1 MLFILFKSFFYY
13 LWNFCTRHLRTVYI
27 QAERATLA
35 HCESIQVQLCRD
47 IFLRW
52 PVKHTITMTG
62 FGANKAIITLRPGFG
77 PLQATVL
84 HQLKGEKHVMNLQ
97 VKKKPPYCDTLKYKE
112 RHALKK
118 MITPNWTI
126 DGPKAVISEIHTQAL
141 DIKRKLHI
149 TPLIRFLCRGR
160 LQMHPGAT
168 CPFGRGRACWMWP
181 RWAACALG
189 WLSTPPPLNDT
200 QHSTPGW
207 LSYWSTLTADAQLIY
222 TFWSKFS
229 GVRKKL

>member
-1 MLFILFKSFFYY
+1 MYETFKNGLHSGWKSNTCTLWKHKSTVVTRQIFFK
-13 LWNFCTRHLRTVYI
+13 
-27 QAERATLA
+27 
-35 HCESIQVQLCRD
+35 
-47 IFLRW
+47 W

-84 HQLKGEKHVMNLQ
+84 HQLKGERHIMNLQ

-118 MITPNWTI
+118 WLPQT
-126 DGPKAVISEIHTQAL
+126 GPKAVISEIHTQAL
-141 DIKRKLHI
+141 DIRRKLHI
-149 TPLIRFLCRGR
+149 TPLILFPVQRQITDASWCDMPIWQR
-160 LQMHPGAT
+160 PGLLDVT
-168 CPFGRGRACWMWP
+168 QVSSLFSG
-181 RWAACALG
+181 L
-189 WLSTPPPLNDT
+189 TVNTTPPLNDT

-207 LSYWSTLTADAQLIY
+207 LSYWSRLTADAQLIY